1 VTPDLQP
8 KSSFPVAQWE
18 FGDPESLGFD
28 ATRLAAVGD
37 WQARHAGDLPYR
49 LLVVRQGR
57 IAAEWHGGG
66 MGPEDLR
73 GQASASKSTYSTV
86 LGIAIAEGVIG
97 SADDLVAD
105 YYPEF
110 LDVSPEEGPKE
121 NRYAFPENAGITFRQ
136 LIGNMSGYMKPGE
149 SPGRT
154 FNYQTFGMNVVTHA
168 LASEYS
174 LYRTSDPERGAGFG
188 RLAER
193 KLRNLVGG
201 SWKWVYSNFD
211 LQPNAKLGV
220 FGYATTFQ
228 MTARDMARLGLL
240 WLNDGDW
247 AGKQIVPAGW
257 IRQATRVSDM
267 LLQHEPNSLWQY
279 GLGFWC
285 NDQGMLWPDLPKD
298 TFAAVGAGKQ
308 FIWVDRE
315 HDLIVVQSP
324 GSFEGSFSPAIGA
337 QAAEQVL
344 AALN

>member
-1 VTPDLQP
+1 MTSGMV
-8 KSSFPVAQWE
+8 FPETEWE
-18 FGDPESLGFD
+18 RADPEALGFD
-28 ATRLAAVGD
+28 PARLTAVGG
-37 WQARHAGDLPYR
+37 WQAEHAGGSPYR
-49 LLVVRQGR
+49 LLVVRHGR
-57 IAAEWHGGG
+57 VAAEWHGGG
-66 MGPEDLR
+66 MGPEDLQ

-86 LGIAIAEGVIG
+86 LGIAIAEGMIS

-110 LDVSPEEGPKE
+110 LDVAPDEGPKE

-149 SPGRT
+149 SPGRA

-174 LYRTSDPERGAGFG
+174 MYRTSDPERGAGFG
-188 RLAER
+188 RLTER
-193 KLRNLVGG
+193 KLRNLIGG
-201 SWKWVYSNFD
+201 SWKWLYSNFD

-247 AGKQIVPAGW
+247 AGKQIVPAEW

-298 TFAAVGAGKQ
+298 SFAAVGAGKQ

-324 GSFEGSFSPAIGA
+324 GTFEGSFSPAIGA

>member
-1 VTPDLQP
+1 VTPGLEHVGT
-8 KSSFPVAQWE
+8 FPGARWD
-18 FGDPESLGFD
+18 FGDPESFGFD

-37 WQARHAGDLPYR
+37 WQAGHAGDSPYR
-49 LLVVRQGR
+49 LLIVRHGR

-66 MGPEDLR
+66 IGPEDLQ

-86 LGIAIAEGVIG
+86 LGIAIAEAVIG

-110 LDVSPEEGPKE
+110 LDVAPDEGPKE

-174 LYRTSDPERGAGFG
+174 MYRTSDPERGAGFG

-193 KLRNLVGG
+193 KLCNLIGG
-201 SWKWVYSNFD
+201 SWKWVYSNFE
-211 LQPNAKLGV
+211 LQTNAKLGV

-240 WLNDGDW
+240 WLNDGNW
-247 AGKQIVPAGW
+247 SGKQIVPAGW

-267 LLQHEPNSLWQY
+267 LLQHEPKSLWQY

-298 TFAAVGAGKQ
+298 SFAAVGAGKQ

-324 GSFEGSFSPAIGA
+324 GTFEGSFSPAIGA